1 MLKHILSI
9 SGKPGLYKLLTR
21 GNNMLVVESLVDHK
35 RMPSHNRD
43 KIISLGDVSMYTT
56 GDDIALS
63 EVLTRLGE
71 KQNLQP
77 VTMDLKKA
85 SPDELRTFFAEVL
98 PEFDRD
104 RVYPTDI
111 KKLLQWYNIL
121 IAAGITDF
129 SVEEEDNDTPLQQ
142 QDNKT
147 DNTKAVKQSPVK
159 TQKKSAGAAAKT
171 GVGAKKG

>member
-1 MLKHILSI
+1 
-9 SGKPGLYKLLTR
+9 
-21 GNNMLVVESLVDHK
+21 MLVVESLVDHK

-129 SVEEEDNDTPLQQ
+129 SVEEEETNEE
-142 QDNKT
+142 
-147 DNTKAVKQSPVK
+147 
-159 TQKKSAGAAAKT
+159 
-171 GVGAKKG
+171 AKKD